1 MPKQLN
7 PLSRRERKMLY
18 DKRLAEGMSHE
29 QAYKEVGETMRFVK
43 EQADKEKERK
53 IKETRDKNKTKL
65 AKEFKELR
73 YNGSL

>member
-18 DKRLAEGMSHE
+18 DKRLAEGKPPD
-29 QAYKEVGETMRFVK
+29 QAYREVGETMKFVK
-43 EQADKEKERK
+43 EQADKEKEKR
-53 IKETRDKNKTKL
+53 IKAARTRNKDRL

-73 YNGSL
+73 YK